1 MVSSVSLPR
10 VLTVSRIC
18 SRYVRHQAQK
28 ARCWSKR
35 ARSGSGR
42 VPSRYSVM
50 SSTSSLQLIPVG
62 SIAIRAGQFSLD
74 RFQVLLQHR
83 PHLRARAMEQY
94 PLISL
99 GNAQKV
105 THFFGRPFLDVA
117 QSYHLPL
124 VGWKGVN
131 RLLDDRTGFLS
142 QKALFRVRAP
152 GFWRCGPVVGPLV
165 VGPAEA

>member
-42 VPSRYSVM
+42 VPSMYSVM

-62 SIAIRAGQFSLD
+62 SVAIRAGQFSSD
-74 RFQVLLQHR
+74 RFEVLLQHR

-94 PLISL
+94 PLIGL
-99 GNAQKV
+99 GNDQNV
-105 THFFGRPFLDVA
+105 THLLGRPFLDVA
-117 QSYHLPL
+117 QVNYFPL
-124 VGWKGVN
+124 VGRKGVN
-131 RLLDDRTGFLS
+131 RFLDDRTG
-142 QKALFRVRAP
+142 
-152 GFWRCGPVVGPLV
+152 
-165 VGPAEA
+165 